1 MYFSYT
7 AESLLRKGE
16 DDILLYLRNIS
27 LEKYKDK
34 KVITELEAMLANLA
48 KVGEA
53 IPQCGEQQE
62 LSSLNTQAH
71 AGVSSFR
78 RRQMKKHED
87 TKVSQQLEEAR
98 VDKKLEEER
107 VDKKLEEAR
116 VDQPLKEARVN
127 KKLEKAR
134 VDKKLEE
141 ARVDKK
147 LEEARVDKKLEEARV
162 DKKLEEARVDK
173 KLEEARVD
181 QQLKEARVDKKL
193 EEARVDKKLEEAR
206 VDQQLK
212 DARVDKKL
220 EETRVDK
227 KLEEARVDQQLK
239 EERLD
244 QQLEE
249 ARVDHKGG
257 VSVDPRPSSSVDVTS
272 TIIERVAQVAGQEMP
287 ERDGRATF
295 GITRDCLQ
303 PQAVKPGAKDEEK
316 NVSQTDQAE
325 GGGDLTVKQGFSREL
340 PSTATE
346 GMQGEQPKGKGP
358 RNLGVAPTQFNH
370 IAKSRSGQESQ
381 SSIGSSRGC
390 ARKQPAVTTSSASP

>member
-1 MYFSYT
+1 M
-7 AESLLRKGE
+7 
-16 DDILLYLRNIS
+16 
-27 LEKYKDK
+27 
-34 KVITELEAMLANLA
+34 VITELEAMLANLA

-71 AGVSSFR
+71 ARVSSFR
-78 RRQMKKHED
+78 RRQMKKYED

-98 VDKKLEEER
+98 VDKKLEE
-107 VDKKLEEAR
+107 
-116 VDQPLKEARVN
+116 
-127 KKLEKAR
+127 AR
-134 VDKKLEE
+134 VDKKLE

-147 LEEARVDKKLEEARV
+147 LEEARVDQQLKEARV
-162 DKKLEEARVDK
+162 DKKLEEARVNK

-212 DARVDKKL
+212 EARLNQHL
-220 EETRVDK
+220 EEV
-227 KLEEARVDQQLK
+227 
-239 EERLD
+239 
-244 QQLEE
+244 
-249 ARVDHKGG
+249 RVDHKGG

-287 ERDGRATF
+287 ERDGKATF

-340 PSTATE
+340 PSSAAE
-346 GMQGEQPKGKGP
+346 GMQGEQPKGKGS

-390 ARKQPAVTTSSASP
+390 ARKQPTTTSSASPLT